1 MARDLKPAG
10 TGIII
15 VTLLLAAWLSLLPW
29 PDRLSLF
36 RPEWLALVLLYWV
49 IALPYRIGVFW
60 GFFTGLFQDVLI
72 GAVLGQHA
80 LAYALMAWLAQAS
93 YKRLRVFPP
102 LQQSLVVF
110 LLVGV
115 SVMVSYAVQDA
126 AGRAH
131 YSPLLMQLS
140 AVASALLWRPV
151 FTLLRATRQRF
162 LVR

>member
-1 MARDLKPAG
+1 MARDMKPAG
-10 TGIII
+10 SGII
-15 VTLLLAAWLSLLPW
+15 VLTLLIAAWVSLLPW
-29 PDRLSLF
+29 PDRLSFF
-36 RPEWLALVLLYWV
+36 RPEWLGLVLIYWV

-60 GFFTGLFQDVLI
+60 GFFTGLFQDVLS

-80 LAYALMAWLAQAS
+80 LAFAVVAWLAQAAH
-93 YKRLRVFPP
+93 KRLRVFPP

-115 SVMVSYAVQDA
+115 AIMVSYLVQDA

-131 YSPLLMQLS
+131 HSPLLMQLG
-140 AVASALLWRPV
+140 AVASAVLWRPV
-151 FTLLRATRQRF
+151 YALLRTVRQRF

>member
-36 RPEWLALVLLYWV
+36 RPEWLTLVLIYWV
-49 IALPYRIGVFW
+49 IALPYRVGVFW
-60 GFFTGLFQDVLI
+60 GFFTGLFQDVLV

-80 LAYALMAWLAQAS
+80 LAFALVAWLAQAS

-115 SVMVSYAVQDA
+115 AVMVSYTVQNA

-131 YSPLLMQLS
+131 YSPLFMQL
-140 AVASALLWRPV
+140 AAAASALVWRPV
-151 FTLLRATRQRF
+151 FALLRGVRQRF

>member
-10 TGIII
+10 SGII
-15 VTLLLAAWLSLLPW
+15 VLTFLAAAWVSLLPW

-36 RPEWLALVLLYWV
+36 RPEWLLLVLIYWV

-60 GFFTGLFQDVLI
+60 GFFIGLFQDVLV

-80 LAYALMAWLAQAS
+80 LAFAVVAWLAQAAH
-93 YKRLRVFPP
+93 KRLRVFPP
-102 LQQSLVVF
+102 WQQNLVVF

-115 SVMVSYAVQDA
+115 SIMVSYLVQDA
-126 AGRAH
+126 TGRGH
-131 YSPLLMQLS
+131 YSPLLMQLG
-140 AVASALLWRPV
+140 AVASALLWRPLYA
-151 FTLLRATRQRF
+151 LLRTVRQQF

>member
-15 VTLLLAAWLSLLPW
+15 VTLLLAGWLSLLPW

-36 RPEWLALVLLYWV
+36 RPEWLTLVLIYWV
-49 IALPYRIGVFW
+49 IALPYRVGVFW
-60 GFFTGLFQDVLI
+60 GFFAGLFQDVLV

-80 LAYALMAWLAQAS
+80 LAFALVAWLAQAS

-115 SVMVSYAVQDA
+115 AVMVSYTVQDA

-140 AVASALLWRPV
+140 AAASALVWRPV
-151 FTLLRATRQRF
+151 FALLRGVRQQF

>member
-1 MARDLKPAG
+1 MGRDSKPAG
-10 TGIII
+10 SGII
-15 VTLLLAAWLSLLPW
+15 VLTMLVAAWVSLLPW

-36 RPEWLALVLLYWV
+36 RPEWLTLVLIYWV

-60 GFFTGLFQDVLI
+60 GFFTGLFQDVLF

-80 LAYALMAWLAQAS
+80 LAFAVVAWLAQAS

-102 LQQSLVVF
+102 LQQNLVVF

-115 SVMVSYAVQDA
+115 SIMVSYLVQDA
-126 AGRAH
+126 AGRAQ
-131 YSPLLMQLS
+131 YSPLLMQLG

-151 FTLLRATRQRF
+151 YALLRGIRQRF

>member
-1 MARDLKPAG
+1 MAHDLKAAG

-15 VTLLLAAWLSLLPW
+15 LTLAVAAWISLLPW
-29 PDRLSLF
+29 PDKLSLF
-36 RPEWLALVLLYWV
+36 RPEWLVLVLLYWV

-60 GFFTGLFQDVLI
+60 GFFTGLFQDVLV

-80 LAYALMAWLAQAS
+80 LAFALVAWLAQATH
-93 YKRLRVFPP
+93 KRIRVFPP
-102 LQQSLVVF
+102 LQQNLVIF

-115 SVMVSYAVQDA
+115 AVMVSYLVQDA
-126 AGRAH
+126 AGRAQ
-131 YSPLLMQLS
+131 YSPLLMQLG

-151 FTLLRATRQRF
+151 YIVLRGARQRF

>member
-1 MARDLKPAG
+1 MGREFKPAG
-10 TGIII
+10 SGIIVLTI
-15 VTLLLAAWLSLLPW
+15 LVAAWVSLLPW

-36 RPEWLALVLLYWV
+36 RPEWLALVLIYWV

-60 GFFTGLFQDVLI
+60 GFFIGLFQDVLM

-80 LAYALMAWLAQAS
+80 LAFAVVAWLAQAAH
-93 YKRLRVFPP
+93 KRLRVFPP
-102 LQQSLVVF
+102 LQQNLVVF

-115 SVMVSYAVQDA
+115 SIMVSYLVQDA
-126 AGRAH
+126 TGRAH
-131 YSPLLMQLS
+131 YSPLLMQLG

-151 FTLLRATRQRF
+151 YALLRTVRQQF